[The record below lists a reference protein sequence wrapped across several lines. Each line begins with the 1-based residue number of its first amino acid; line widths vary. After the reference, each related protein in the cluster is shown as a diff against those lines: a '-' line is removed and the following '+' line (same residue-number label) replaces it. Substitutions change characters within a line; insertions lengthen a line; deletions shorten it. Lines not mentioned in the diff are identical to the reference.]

1 MYKPKFISTMRNLT
15 REGEN
20 MRFFSVL
27 LVFVLAFSFIS
38 ADMEV
43 LSADVN
49 LKDMSQQKR
58 AIAQQFAQQLNKV
71 AFRAF
76 LQSRLSGHDSA
87 HSLVSLLNDYAE
99 VFGDSRCGNL
109 GQGCANF
116 DRNIRQVKGIENR
129 LEEILQVRLHAANS
143 RASEKI
149 DFSKV
154 LVAYAPKGQETE
166 WKHIE
171 AFDCDG
177 SVHQLSVE
185 EEPSQPVLVV
195 ELNSQADMRAGL
207 SLLNEELTKAGLQPQ
222 KLTQNRAGLET
233 GKLDFIRIN
242 DVKEPWILGDAE
254 MYLLVNGIDTEANKA
269 SIISQEMPYLDDDDE
284 DYFPNQVI
292 VVWGNYRYRACN
304 INVFEHDDSTNY
316 KEIALKLIDVLGQV
330 STEYKALFDIA
341 SEIIK
346 AMPSN
351 WFTNDDDYVDVFYSM
366 ENKEYKNYPGA
377 SRNARITLRPYIIP
391 EVK

>member
-1 MYKPKFISTMRNLT
+1 MQNLT

-27 LVFVLAFSFIS
+27 LVFVLAISFIS

-49 LKDMSQQKR
+49 INDMSQQKR
-58 AIAQQFAQQLNKV
+58 TIAQQFAQQLNKV

-109 GQGCANF
+109 GEGCANF
-116 DRNIRQVKGIENR
+116 DRSIRQVKGIENR
-129 LEEILQVRLHAANS
+129 LEEILQVRLHATNS

-177 SVHQLSVE
+177 NVHLS
-185 EEPSQPVLVV
+185 
-195 ELNSQADMRAGL
+195 GC
-207 SLLNEELTKAGLQPQ
+207 
-222 KLTQNRAGLET
+222 
-233 GKLDFIRIN
+233 LD
-242 DVKEPWILGDAE
+242 
-254 MYLLVNGIDTEANKA
+254 
-269 SIISQEMPYLDDDDE
+269 
-284 DYFPNQVI
+284 
-292 VVWGNYRYRACN
+292 YRANACLCN
-304 INVFEHDDSTNY
+304 
-316 KEIALKLIDVLGQV
+316 G
-330 STEYKALFDIA
+330 
-341 SEIIK
+341 
-346 AMPSN
+346 
-351 WFTNDDDYVDVFYSM
+351 
-366 ENKEYKNYPGA
+366 
-377 SRNARITLRPYIIP
+377 
-391 EVK
+391 